1 MTVARLLLF
10 ALTTLCL
17 VPVDAAGQTA
27 PGRLSGR
34 VTDGSGAALPGVTVT
49 VKATA
54 LSTPAATVTDGV
66 GQYLSPALPPG
77 TYSVTFELSGF
88 ESRTVPL
95 VQLRAGEVFILDRQ
109 LALAAVSE
117 TVDVVA
123 LAPRVLDPPRP
134 EPPARPRAK
143 PVPKEVLASVCGPT
157 QPRSADPAIGRIVG
171 SQNQPGRELFGDAD
185 LLLLDAGTDAG
196 VQLGQ
201 NLVARRLFR
210 VSDNSVPLNKAS
222 FGEGA
227 AGLIQVVEVSAGSAT
242 AVVVYA
248 CGEFYVGDAVEP
260 FDALPMW
267 TARDVGTPHYDDP
280 GQVLFGDQRRMLG
293 GPNDLMVINRGATH
307 GVERGQHVTIFR
319 RPRGG
324 SGPAVNVADAIV
336 VSVRDDAS
344 TIRIERMSDA
354 VMAGDLVALHR

>member
-1 MTVARLLLF
+1 
-10 ALTTLCL
+10 
-17 VPVDAAGQTA
+17 
-27 PGRLSGR
+27 
-34 VTDGSGAALPGVTVT
+34 
-49 VKATA
+49 
-54 LSTPAATVTDGV
+54 
-66 GQYLSPALPPG
+66 LPPG
-77 TYSVTFELSGF
+77 TYSVTFELPGF

-95 VQLRAGEVFILDRQ
+95 VELRAGEVFILDRQ
-109 LALAAVSE
+109 LELAAVSE

-123 LAPRVLDPPRP
+123 PAPPVPAPPRP
-134 EPPARPRAK
+134 EPPSRPRAR
-143 PVPKEVLASVCGPT
+143 PVPKELLASVCGPT
-157 QPRSADPAIGRIVG
+157 QPRSADPAIARIVG

-185 LLLLDAGTDAG
+185 LLQLDAGTDTG
-196 VQLGQ
+196 LQLGQ
-201 NLVARRLFR
+201 NLVVRRLFR

-267 TARDVGTPHYDDP
+267 TAREVGTPHYDDP
-280 GQVLFGDQRRMLG
+280 GEVMFGDQRRMLG
-293 GPNDLMVINRGATH
+293 GRNDLMVINRGATH
-307 GVERGQHVTIFR
+307 GVERGQRVTIFR

-324 SGPAVNVADAIV
+324 SGPVSDVADAIIV
-336 VSVRDDAS
+336 AVRDDAS

-354 VMAGDLVALHR
+354 VMVGDLVALHR

>member
-1 MTVARLLLF
+1 MTVGRLLLF
-10 ALTTLCL
+10 VLTTLCI
-17 VPVDAAGQTA
+17 VPVGVSGQAA
-27 PGRLSGR
+27 PGRISGR

-54 LSTPAATVTDGV
+54 LATPAAALTDGV

-123 LAPRVLDPPRP
+123 PAPREPAPPRP
-134 EPPARPRAK
+134 EPPARPRAR

-157 QPRSADPAIGRIVG
+157 QPRSTDPAIARIMG

-185 LLLLDAGTDAG
+185 LLLLDAGADAG
-196 VQLGQ
+196 IQLGQ
-201 NLVARRLFR
+201 NLVVRRLFR
-210 VSDNSVPLNKAS
+210 VSDNSVPLKKAS

-267 TARDVGTPHYDDP
+267 TAREVGTPHYDDP
-280 GQVLFGDQRRMLG
+280 GQVMFGDQRRMLA

-307 GVERGQHVTIFR
+307 GAERGQRVTIFR

-324 SGPAVNVADAIV
+324 SGPVVNVADAIIV
-336 VSVRDDAS
+336 GVRDEAS

-354 VMAGDLVALHR
+354 VMVGDLVALHR